1 MASWLVFVSGTVL
14 FLEKGRAL
22 ASILTKL
29 FTYFSF
35 KTYFLYFTVIF
46 QNIPHQIIYFTL
58 HFIIILFLYQ
68 FFIILPSHISLSLS
82 LSLLF
87 TILQT
92 INHSKLP
99 TKIIA
104 SLFLKQKRKTHPNHS
119 KPKAEIKNNN
129 NNNNNNKNQ

>member
-29 FTYFSF
+29 LTYFSL

-82 LSLLF
+82 LSLSPLYHSADNKSQ
-87 TILQT
+87 QT
-92 INHSKLP
+92 THQNHSLSLP
-99 TKIIA
+99 QTK
-104 SLFLKQKRKTHPNHS
+104 TENP
-119 KPKAEIKNNN
+119 PKS
-129 NNNNNNKNQ
+129 

>member
-29 FTYFSF
+29 FTYFSL

-58 HFIIILFLYQ
+58 YFIIILFLYQ
-68 FFIILPSHISLSLS
+68 FFIILPSHISLS

-129 NNNNNNKNQ
+129 NNNNKNQ